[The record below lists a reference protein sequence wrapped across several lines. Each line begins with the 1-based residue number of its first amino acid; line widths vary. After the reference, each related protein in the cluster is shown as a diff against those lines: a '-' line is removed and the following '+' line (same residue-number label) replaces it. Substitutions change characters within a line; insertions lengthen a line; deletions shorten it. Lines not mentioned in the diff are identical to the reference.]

1 MSEKKESAPD
11 VPATLDISSI
21 AVIGGTGGLG
31 SALAWCWGRAGFKI
45 FIGSRNAEKAELAA
59 DKLNTTLTGRSG
71 LGEKIACGLSNQEA
85 ASLAQIIVLTVP
97 FANHEAII
105 EGISSAVQGKIVVD
119 TTVPLVPPK
128 VVQWQKGRKKSSAK
142 MCAWFPLFKLS
153 LRQSWQKTHQVPV
166 WWAKFWFAE
175 IMWMRELVSFLSLKR
190 QDSKAGTPD
199 PLTIL
204 LSANPSHRFSFSSTN
219 AIKWRAPASELS
231 GIDV

>member
-21 AVIGGTGGLG
+21 AVIGGTGGVG

-45 FIGSRNAEKAELAA
+45 FIGSRN
-59 DKLNTTLTGRSG
+59 
-71 LGEKIACGLSNQEA
+71 
-85 ASLAQIIVLTVP
+85 
-97 FANHEAII
+97 
-105 EGISSAVQGKIVVD
+105 
-119 TTVPLVPPK
+119 
-128 VVQWQKGRKKSSAK
+128 
-142 MCAWFPLFKLS
+142 
-153 LRQSWQKTHQVPV
+153 
-166 WWAKFWFAE
+166 AE

-204 LSANPSHRFSFSSTN
+204 LSANPSLRFSFSSTN
-219 AIKWRAPASELS
+219 AIKWMAPASELS